1 MGWRSVVIESPCRL
15 SYKNE
20 HMLIRG
26 EKDISVYIPEI
37 DTLLVATTQCVTS
50 AVLICELLKN

>member
-1 MGWRSVVIESPCRL
+1 MGWRTVVIESPCRL

-20 HMLIRG
+20 HTLIRG